1 MANYYPVP
9 PLKKNP
15 KPAKAAAPRKPA
27 AQVQYFVTLTDVTP
41 NRGTIAY
48 YGQDEDEA
56 REAAEA
62 AGGDTRILREH
73 PRSCEAMV
81 LGERAWHD
89 GETAWRTVGY

>member
-9 PLKKNP
+9 PRKKNP
-15 KPAKAAAPRKPA
+15 KPATKRKPA

-48 YGQDEDEA
+48 YGQDEGEA

-62 AGGDTRILREH
+62 AGGDARILREH

-81 LGERAWHD
+81 PGERAYHD